1 MKEFFWVAYEWYCYT
16 FEERWMTT
24 FEPLREDDKTYN
36 PDDPFLKIIE
46 IRKTFEETVEELDE
60 YDLAFYQV
68 LLNTRTYIQGQ
79 EVYMRRRLRLSR
91 RGFFKRQRR
100 FYSNFYT
107 TYKKNNPELTLEI
120 KKKILIQTQN
130 LL

>member
-1 MKEFFWVAYEWYCYT
+1 
-16 FEERWMTT
+16 MTT